1 MARLTLSSDIRLRL
15 CLRLTVQCTGDFT
28 ITASDPLEVT
38 TAESRSVLLVGLLLT
53 VLLLH
58 VLLLVVGLPVVTNRL
73 RLLRV
78 ILITIS

>member
-28 ITASDPLEVT
+28 ITASDPLVT

-78 ILITIS
+78 ILITII

>member
-28 ITASDPLEVT
+28 ITAPDPLVT

-78 ILITIS
+78 ILMTII

>member
-15 CLRLTVQCTGDFT
+15 CLRLTVQCTGDLT
-28 ITASDPLEVT
+28 ITAPDPLVT

-58 VLLLVVGLPVVTNRL
+58 VLLQVVGLPVVTNRL
-73 RLLRV
+73 RV
-78 ILITIS
+78 ILLTII